1 MYHPDSLNLT
11 DTEQVDEI
19 MFQAM
24 SAQDEYLHLDQ
35 NSIDRIVEH
44 MAKTGASKH
53 LSLAKQAIA
62 ETERGILEDKSITNI
77 LASSDFVKK
86 LTDIQSVGIIEENE
100 ISGYQS
106 IVEPVGVLASF
117 PPSNLSIP
125 STLFQAILSVKTR
138 NPIVFCFSP
147 SAHSSSESAARLMQK
162 AAQDAGAPN
171 FAIQW
176 LSASSPKTIEA
187 LSKHPEINLI
197 LMDKTNTLSP
207 ATPLHVPVLG
217 TGQINTPCFIDRSAD
232 MEQAVTDIIA
242 SRHFDNGLIPTSE
255 QTIIISRE
263 IYFQC
268 LDLLMQK
275 SCHLVSEQE
284 RLDLEELLFDEQTGN
299 SNPECTGRSAVQ
311 IAKMAGFVV
320 PKQTKLLISEIGG
333 IGSDYPLSKSNAVP
347 LLSILAAESWYEGL
361 CFCEAVLEF
370 GSSSHTAVLHAR
382 DKDLCDEFSSKIHAR
397 HIILNQPATRGDICK
412 LAVSTSNGITSA
424 DDRYVGNPGTAELSI
439 NMLLH
444 HKIVQKTAVRHN
456 EWKMPEKILF
466 AQGCSKHLQTLSG
479 MEHTLI
485 VTEKN
490 LLNTDTIQ
498 SLLHNLKNQKHN
510 FFCNTGR
517 VVTVPSIEE
526 GLQSMNTFQPTALLA
541 IGNSNTI
548 NTAKAMRYFYQR
560 PEASLPRTSLDFSN
574 TEFSAKCSTDLPQK
588 RVSFISIPTTPN
600 GGLETNGFVTIFDEN
615 RKNHQTL
622 HSSELLPEITL
633 IDPDFS
639 TPPEAKDM
647 ASTGLSILSHA
658 IEAYVSPLASNYS
671 DSMAEKAIRL
681 IFEYLPDAVK
691 RKQVHTRE
699 KIYNAAAL
707 AGMAAENAKSGLTRA
722 MVQSLNAEFNIASDS
737 AHSLL
742 LPHVIS
748 YNGVED
754 PSRFNP
760 LMPGSRYI
768 AHERYQELAR
778 MLGLDCKSPEQG
790 VESLVKAIISM
801 QKNLHLPSSIH
812 DFSINQAEYQAKIER
827 MAEDVFVNH
836 SSTTNPRPPLIHE
849 IIDIYSILC

>member
-1 MYHPDSLNLT
+1 MYHPDSHSLT
-11 DTEQVDEI
+11 DTEHVDEV

-35 NSIDRIVEH
+35 NSIDKIVTH
-44 MAKTGASKH
+44 MAKIGESKH
-53 LSLAKQAIA
+53 LSLAKQAVA
-62 ETERGILEDKSITNI
+62 ETDRGILEDKSITNI
-77 LASSDFVKK
+77 FASSGFVKK
-86 LTDIQSVGIIEENE
+86 LTHIQTVGLVKEDE
-100 ISGYQS
+100 INGYQS
-106 IVEPVGVLASF
+106 IVEPVGILASF
-117 PPSNLSIP
+117 PTPDLSIAT
-125 STLFQAILSVKTR
+125 TLFQSILSVKTR

-147 SAHSSSESAARLMQK
+147 SAHSSSESAVRLMQK
-162 AAQDAGAPN
+162 AARDAGAPS

-176 LSASSPKTIEA
+176 LPVCSPKTIDV

-197 LMDKTNTLSP
+197 LMDKDNSLSSS
-207 ATPLHVPVLG
+207 TPPHVPVLG

-255 QTIIISRE
+255 QTLIISRE

-284 RLDLEELLFDEQTGN
+284 KLDLEELLFDEQTGIP
-299 SNPECTGRSAVQ
+299 NPECTGRSAVQ
-311 IAKMAGFVV
+311 LANMAGFTV
-320 PKQTKLLISEIGG
+320 PERTKLLISEIEG
-333 IGSDYPLSKSNAVP
+333 IGPNYPLSRSSAVP
-347 LLSILAAESWYEGL
+347 VLSIIAAESWYEGL

-382 DKDLCDEFSSKIHAR
+382 DKGLCDEFSSKIHAR

-444 HKIVQKTAVRHN
+444 HKMVQKMAIRRN
-456 EWKMPEKILF
+456 EWKTSEKILF
-466 AQGCSKHLQTLSG
+466 AQGCSKHLQTLPG
-479 MEHTLI
+479 LERTLI
-485 VTEKN
+485 VTEKD
-490 LLNTDTIQ
+490 LLDTDTIH
-498 SLLHNLKNQKHN
+498 SLLHNLKNQRHD
-510 FFCNTGR
+510 FFCNTER

-526 GLQSMNTFQPTALLA
+526 GLQSMNSFRPTALLA
-541 IGNSNTI
+541 IGKSATI

-560 PEASLPRTSLDFSN
+560 PEASLPRTPLDFSD
-574 TEFSAKCSTDLPQK
+574 TGFSSECSTDLPQ
-588 RVSFISIPTTPN
+588 RQVSFISIPTTPN
-600 GGLETNGFVTIFDEN
+600 GGLETNGFVTIFDKN
-615 RKNHQTL
+615 GRNHQTL

-639 TPPEAKDM
+639 TPPEANDM
-647 ASTGLSILSHA
+647 AKTGMSILSHA
-658 IEAYVSPLASNYS
+658 IEAYASPLASNYS

-681 IFEYLPDAVK
+681 IFEYLPAAVK
-691 RKQVHTRE
+691 RKQLHTRE

-722 MVQSLNAEFNIASDS
+722 MAQSLTIACNIATDS

-742 LPHVIS
+742 LPHIIS
-748 YNGVED
+748 YNGVET

-760 LMPGSRYI
+760 LMPESRYI

-778 MLGLDCKSPEQG
+778 MLDLDCKSPEQG
-790 VESLVKAIISM
+790 VESLVKAITTM

-812 DFSINQAEYQAKIER
+812 DFKITQEEYQAQVEQ
-827 MAEDVFVNH
+827 MAENAFVNH
-836 SSTTNPRPPLIHE
+836 SSTTNPRLPLIQE
-849 IIDIYSILC
+849 IIDIYHRIC

>member
-147 SAHSSSESAARLMQK
+147 SVHSSSESAARLMQK
-162 AAQDAGAPN
+162 VARDAGAPN

-275 SCHLVSEQE
+275 SCHLVS
-284 RLDLEELLFDEQTGN
+284 
-299 SNPECTGRSAVQ
+299 
-311 IAKMAGFVV
+311 
-320 PKQTKLLISEIGG
+320 
-333 IGSDYPLSKSNAVP
+333 
-347 LLSILAAESWYEGL
+347 
-361 CFCEAVLEF
+361 
-370 GSSSHTAVLHAR
+370 
-382 DKDLCDEFSSKIHAR
+382 
-397 HIILNQPATRGDICK
+397 
-412 LAVSTSNGITSA
+412 
-424 DDRYVGNPGTAELSI
+424 
-439 NMLLH
+439 
-444 HKIVQKTAVRHN
+444 
-456 EWKMPEKILF
+456 
-466 AQGCSKHLQTLSG
+466 
-479 MEHTLI
+479 
-485 VTEKN
+485 
-490 LLNTDTIQ
+490 
-498 SLLHNLKNQKHN
+498 
-510 FFCNTGR
+510 
-517 VVTVPSIEE
+517 
-526 GLQSMNTFQPTALLA
+526 
-541 IGNSNTI
+541 
-548 NTAKAMRYFYQR
+548 
-560 PEASLPRTSLDFSN
+560 
-574 TEFSAKCSTDLPQK
+574 
-588 RVSFISIPTTPN
+588 
-600 GGLETNGFVTIFDEN
+600 
-615 RKNHQTL
+615 
-622 HSSELLPEITL
+622 
-633 IDPDFS
+633 
-639 TPPEAKDM
+639 
-647 ASTGLSILSHA
+647 
-658 IEAYVSPLASNYS
+658 
-671 DSMAEKAIRL
+671 
-681 IFEYLPDAVK
+681 
-691 RKQVHTRE
+691 
-699 KIYNAAAL
+699 
-707 AGMAAENAKSGLTRA
+707 
-722 MVQSLNAEFNIASDS
+722 
-737 AHSLL
+737 
-742 LPHVIS
+742 
-748 YNGVED
+748 
-754 PSRFNP
+754 
-760 LMPGSRYI
+760 
-768 AHERYQELAR
+768 
-778 MLGLDCKSPEQG
+778 
-790 VESLVKAIISM
+790 
-801 QKNLHLPSSIH
+801 
-812 DFSINQAEYQAKIER
+812 
-827 MAEDVFVNH
+827 
-836 SSTTNPRPPLIHE
+836 
-849 IIDIYSILC
+849 